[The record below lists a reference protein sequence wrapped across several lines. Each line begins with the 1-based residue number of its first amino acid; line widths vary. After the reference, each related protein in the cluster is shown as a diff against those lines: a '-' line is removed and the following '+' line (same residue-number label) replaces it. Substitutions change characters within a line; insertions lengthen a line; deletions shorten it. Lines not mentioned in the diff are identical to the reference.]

1 MELTRDKAWELLTCY
16 NKEAFH
22 LRHALTVEAVMGWFA
37 QQLGYGDEKAFWSMV
52 GLLHDL
58 DFDAVAGRTL
68 RQMPAA
74 HARRRD

>member
-37 QQLGYGDEKAFWSMV
+37 QQLGYGDEKAFLEY
-52 GLLHDL
+52 GGTAPR
-58 DFDAVAGRTL
+58 FGF
-68 RQMPAA
+68 
-74 HARRRD
+74 